1 MTCTFIRQTPFS
13 HQPLFKVSLKGDSLT
28 QVLLYIFS
36 LKCRCC
42 RNIIKQ
48 LLKEKLKLPPTTM
61 NVSLYDKNVC
71 HIWITP
77 SWISK
82 NNYQNRTEQNFN
94 YRVKFSGHEWWHE
107 RTYKSVLHMFCG
119 VKTCFDMSDWQFFM
133 YVLAVYQSDVFLFT
147 CNME

>member
-61 NVSLYDKNVC
+61 NVFFYDKNVC
-71 HIWITP
+71 HMWITP

-107 RTYKSVLHMFCG
+107 RTYSITHVLWRQNMLRHVWLTVFHVRSCSIPIRR
-119 VKTCFDMSDWQFFM
+119 VPF
-133 YVLAVYQSDVFLFT
+133 YV
-147 CNME
+147 